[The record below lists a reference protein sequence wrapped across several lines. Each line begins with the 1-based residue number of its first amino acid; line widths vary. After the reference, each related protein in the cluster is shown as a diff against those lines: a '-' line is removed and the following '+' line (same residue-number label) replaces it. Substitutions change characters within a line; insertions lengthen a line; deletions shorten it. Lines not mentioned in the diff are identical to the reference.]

1 MKCSFILL
9 EDYVEDLLTIVER
22 TELEDH
28 LSGCKTCQQTLEN
41 LRTEQRLL
49 STTLNEQQ
57 RNNYTENL
65 MEEIQQRNK
74 IKGRRKRYQMMFIA
88 VAILMISFT
97 LIATTNKSSQHTD
110 VPKDEESIMQ
120 NAAEKVNELQAYD
133 IPLNEE
139 PVLDIKIDSV
149 IEKNGMKE
157 ITYRFNYNE
166 SIQRYSEAT
175 LNKLVST
182 YQIDELDLNLGW
194 NALISILIRNSK
206 NEVVTTFDMKES
218 ESIKPIYPLVSTYSQ
233 ETEVLGE
240 EITHFSLPI
249 ETDPRDFEIESY
261 FVQLLTF
268 TEPFIFKKDENTSFD
283 YLGHTYT
290 IYDTQLKDD
299 GLNLSISVEGQPE
312 FIPYG
317 WQITAD
323 GKSQHNF
330 TFHKVENNKTF
341 LTVILPQMKIIPDEM
356 KMLPYRGLLHEEF
369 KSPVVLDL
377 KDTVEK

>member
-1 MKCSFILL
+1 MEERLKNFKKAI
-9 EDYVEDLLTIVER
+9 DQTAFNKVEFTAK
-22 TELEDH
+22 H
-28 LSGCKTCQQTLEN
+28 QQQIRSN
-41 LRTEQRLL
+41 I
-49 STTLNEQQ
+49 N
-57 RNNYTENL
+57 ENL
-65 MEEIQQRNK
+65 MQEIKLHNK
-74 IKGRRKRYQMMFIA
+74 IKARRQRYKMMFIA
-88 VAILMISFT
+88 AAILMISFN
-97 LIATTNKSSQHTD
+97 LIATTNNSSQHADALPSDTS
-110 VPKDEESIMQ
+110 KDGEAIQQSAMDTVE
-120 NAAEKVNELQAYD
+120 AYD
-133 IPLNEE
+133 IPLNEG

-157 ITYRFNYNE
+157 ITYRSNYNE

-218 ESIKPIYPLVSTYSQ
+218 ENIKPIYPLVSTYSQ

-240 EITHFSLPI
+240 EITHFSLPV
-249 ETDPRDFEIESY
+249 ETNPTVFEIESY

-268 TEPFIFKKDENTSFD
+268 SEPFTFKKNENTSFD

-299 GLNLSISVEGQPE
+299 GLHLSINVDGQPE
-312 FIPYG
+312 LIPYG

-323 GKSQHNF
+323 GKSQHNV
-330 TFHKVENNKTF
+330 TFHKVENNRTL
-341 LTVILPQMKIIPDEM
+341 LTVILPQMTKIPDEM
-356 KMLPYRGLLHEEF
+356 TMLPYRGLLHEELN
-369 KSPVVLDL
+369 SPIVLDL
-377 KDTVEK
+377 KEIVGK